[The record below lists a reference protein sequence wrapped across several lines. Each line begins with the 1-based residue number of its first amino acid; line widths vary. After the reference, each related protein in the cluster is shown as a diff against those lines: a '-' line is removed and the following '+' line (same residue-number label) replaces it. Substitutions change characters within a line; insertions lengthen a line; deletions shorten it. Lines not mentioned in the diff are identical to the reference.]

1 MSQIIIDTGNVA
13 NDGTGSTL
21 RQAFA
26 DVNNMFTEVYNAG
39 PVSSNVSI
47 ANNTIATTLLNSN
60 LILAPS
66 GIGNIQANS
75 RIVPGFNDVYDIGSP
90 DKRWNTIYVGTGGLD
105 IQGGL
110 NFGGNVSA
118 NYFIGNGSQLTGIVA
133 ESSNQIANGT
143 SNVNISSANGVVTVS
158 VNGTA
163 NVAAFTQAAFYI
175 ETDIVANGAVSA
187 SGNLIGN
194 YILGNGALL
203 SGIPGGTRIANG
215 TSNVAITSSGGN
227 VSISVGGVD
236 DVALFTPTDIQLKG
250 NLDILGT
257 IVAPGLNFESGNLAV
272 IGNISA
278 SYFLGN
284 GSLLTGISSDISKK
298 IANGTSNV
306 NIATANGNVTM
317 SVGGVSNIATITTG
331 GISVAGQIS
340 ATGNI
345 VGGYF
350 VGNGALLTG
359 ISGGTRL
366 VSGTSNVVIESP
378 GGNVTV
384 SVGGV
389 DDVAVFTPT
398 DIQLKGNVGILGSV
412 VAPGFD
418 LENGNLALS
427 GNISA
432 SYFTGNGSLLT
443 GLSSDISK
451 KIANGTSN
459 VNIATAS
466 GNVTVGVGGV
476 SNVATIT
483 TSGIS
488 VTGQI
493 STTGQISA
501 GGNVTGAYF
510 VGNGRQ
516 LTGITSGSRIASGT
530 SNVAIDSPNGNVTVS
545 VGGVDDV
552 ALFTSTSVQL
562 KGNVGILGNIVAPGL
577 AFESGNLALSGNVTA
592 QYFIGNGGALTGIS
606 SDISKKIANGTSNVN
621 IATASGNVTVGVG
634 GVSNV
639 ATITTGG
646 VNIAGQLNTT
656 GQISASGNITGGY
669 FVGNG
674 RQLTGITSGSR
685 IASGNSNVVVESTNG
700 DVTIGVD
707 GVSNVAVFTPTDI
720 QLKGDLDILGT
731 IVAPGLAF
739 ESGNLSVIGNISA
752 DYYTGNGRYLTG
764 IVATGLHEIAN
775 GTSNVNI
782 PIGSGNVT
790 VSVGGVSNVATF
802 TTTGQNLAGS
812 LSASGNVTANIIT
825 ANTFVGN
832 ISGNIQAPGANTQ
845 ILFNDNNVTNA
856 VSGFTFDKTSN
867 AVSISGNVDG
877 AYFTGN
883 GVGLTST
890 LVDQG
895 GDPNNWDTNLKMGV
909 YTVNRASWSGTT
921 GAPLDSQVFVGLLE
935 VTNSTNMSASQVFY
949 PGAVTAGDVMI
960 QWNRNYFNGVW
971 TGWVKVINDDQ
982 IVHGGDF

>member
-21 RQAFA
+21 RQAFV
-26 DVNNMFTEVYNAG
+26 DVNSMFTEVYNAG

-66 GIGNIQANS
+66 GIGNVQANS

-143 SNVNISSANGVVTVS
+143 SNVNISTANGAVTVS
-158 VNGTA
+158 INGTD
-163 NVAAFTQAAFYI
+163 NVAAFTQAAFYT

-194 YILGNGALL
+194 YILGNGAFL

-215 TSNVAITSSGGN
+215 TSNVAITTSGGN
-227 VSISVGGVD
+227 VTVSVGGVD

-250 NLDILGT
+250 DLDILGT
-257 IVAPGLNFESGNLAV
+257 
-272 IGNISA
+272 
-278 SYFLGN
+278 
-284 GSLLTGISSDISKK
+284 
-298 IANGTSNV
+298 
-306 NIATANGNVTM
+306 
-317 SVGGVSNIATITTG
+317 
-331 GISVAGQIS
+331 
-340 ATGNI
+340 
-345 VGGYF
+345 
-350 VGNGALLTG
+350 
-359 ISGGTRL
+359 
-366 VSGTSNVVIESP
+366 
-378 GGNVTV
+378 
-384 SVGGV
+384 
-389 DDVAVFTPT
+389 
-398 DIQLKGNVGILGSV
+398 
-412 VAPGFD
+412 
-418 LENGNLALS
+418 
-427 GNISA
+427 
-432 SYFTGNGSLLT
+432 
-443 GLSSDISK
+443 
-451 KIANGTSN
+451 
-459 VNIATAS
+459 
-466 GNVTVGVGGV
+466 
-476 SNVATIT
+476 
-483 TSGIS
+483 
-488 VTGQI
+488 
-493 STTGQISA
+493 
-501 GGNVTGAYF
+501 
-510 VGNGRQ
+510 
-516 LTGITSGSRIASGT
+516 
-530 SNVAIDSPNGNVTVS
+530 
-545 VGGVDDV
+545 
-552 ALFTSTSVQL
+552 
-562 KGNVGILGNIVAPGL
+562 IVAPGL
-577 AFESGNLALSGNVTA
+577 AFESGNLALIGNVTA
-592 QYFIGNGGALTGIS
+592 QYFIGNGSLLTGIS

-634 GVSNV
+634 GIANIT
-639 ATITTGG
+639 TITTGG
-646 VNIAGQLNTT
+646 INVT
-656 GQISASGNITGGY
+656 GQISATGNIAGGY

-739 ESGNLSVIGNISA
+739 ESGNLALIGNVTAQYFI
-752 DYYTGNGRYLTG
+752 GNGRFLTG
-764 IVATGLHEIAN
+764 VAARQMVN
-775 GTSNVNI
+775 GTSNVDIAIAN
-782 PIGSGNVT
+782 GNVT
-790 VSVGGVSNVATF
+790 ISVGGVPNVATF
-802 TTTGQNLAGS
+802 TTSGQNLLGS
-812 LSASGNVTANIIT
+812 LSVSGTVT
-825 ANTFVGN
+825 ANTFIGN
-832 ISGNIQAPGANTQ
+832 ISGNIQAPGSNTQ
-845 ILFNDNNVTNA
+845 VLFNDNNTTNA
-856 VSGFTFDKTSN
+856 VSGFTFNKTSN
-867 AVSISGNVDG
+867 AVSISGNVT
-877 AYFTGN
+877 ATYFTGN

-895 GDPNNWDTNLKMGV
+895 NDPNNWNTNLKMGV
-909 YTVNRASWSGTT
+909 YTVNRNSWAGTT

-971 TGWVKVINDDQ
+971 TGWVKIINDDQ

>member
-26 DVNNMFTEVYNAG
+26 DVNSMFTEVYNAG

-66 GIGNIQANS
+66 GIGNVQANS

-133 ESSNQIANGT
+133 EASHQIANGT
-143 SNVNISSANGVVTVS
+143 SNVNISTANGAVTVS
-158 VNGTA
+158 INGTD
-163 NVAAFTQAAFYI
+163 NVAAFTQAAFYT

-215 TSNVAITSSGGN
+215 TSNVAITTSGGN
-227 VSISVGGVD
+227 VTVSVGGVD

-250 NLDILGT
+250 NVDILGT
-257 IVAPGLNFESGNLAV
+257 IVAPGFDFESGNLAV
-272 IGNISA
+272 TGNISA
-278 SYFLGN
+278 SYFTGN
-284 GSLLTGISSDISKK
+284 GSLLTGIVTDTSKK

-306 NIATANGNVTM
+306 NIATANGNVTVG
-317 SVGGVSNIATITTG
+317 VGGIPNVAIVTIG
-331 GISVAGQIS
+331 GISVTGQIS

-345 VGGYF
+345 
-350 VGNGALLTG
+350 
-359 ISGGTRL
+359 
-366 VSGTSNVVIESP
+366 
-378 GGNVTV
+378 
-384 SVGGV
+384 
-389 DDVAVFTPT
+389 
-398 DIQLKGNVGILGSV
+398 
-412 VAPGFD
+412 
-418 LENGNLALS
+418 
-427 GNISA
+427 
-432 SYFTGNGSLLT
+432 
-443 GLSSDISK
+443 
-451 KIANGTSN
+451 
-459 VNIATAS
+459 
-466 GNVTVGVGGV
+466 
-476 SNVATIT
+476 
-483 TSGIS
+483 
-488 VTGQI
+488 
-493 STTGQISA
+493 A
-501 GGNVTGAYF
+501 GGYF

-552 ALFTSTSVQL
+552 ALFTPTSVQL
-562 KGNVGILGNIVAPGL
+562 KGNVGILGNIIAPGL

-634 GVSNV
+634 GIANIT
-639 ATITTGG
+639 TITTSGIS
-646 VNIAGQLNTT
+646 VTGQITTT
-656 GQISASGNITGGY
+656 GQISSAGNVTGGY

-731 IVAPGLAF
+731 IVAPGLDF

-752 DYYTGNGRYLTG
+752 AYYYGNGRNLTG
-764 IVATGLHEIAN
+764 IIAANVHSVAN
-775 GTSNVNI
+775 GTSNVDIATAN
-782 PIGSGNVT
+782 GNVT
-790 VSVGGVSNVATF
+790 ISVGGVPNVATF
-802 TTTGQNLAGS
+802 TTSGQNLLGS
-812 LSASGNVTANIIT
+812 LSVTNSVTANVIT
-825 ANTFVGN
+825 ANTSVKLGNTAVNWGTLTSNTTTANQTIATLTVVGVTGIEFLVKGIDLAGGKYSMATVQAVTNGSSVDYSTFGGVQLGGYTGKFAVNIIGSN
-832 ISGNIQAPGANTQ
+832 ISLQVTPASSNNT
-845 ILFNDNNVTNA
+845 
-856 VSGFTFDKTSN
+856 
-867 AVSISGNVDG
+867 
-877 AYFTGN
+877 
-883 GVGLTST
+883 
-890 LVDQG
+890 
-895 GDPNNWDTNLKMGV
+895 
-909 YTVNRASWSGTT
+909 
-921 GAPLDSQVFVGLLE
+921 
-935 VTNSTNMSASQVFY
+935 
-949 PGAVTAGDVMI
+949 
-960 QWNRNYFNGVW
+960 VW
-971 TGWVKVINDDQ
+971 TTQYRI
-982 IVHGGDF
+982 I

>member
-26 DVNNMFTEVYNAG
+26 DVNSMFTEVYNAG

-66 GIGNIQANS
+66 GIGNVQANS

-133 ESSNQIANGT
+133 EASHQIANGT
-143 SNVNISSANGVVTVS
+143 SNVNISTANGAVTVS
-158 VNGTA
+158 INGTD
-163 NVAAFTQAAFYI
+163 NVAAFTQAAFYT

-215 TSNVAITSSGGN
+215 TSNVAITTSGGN
-227 VSISVGGVD
+227 VTVSVGGVD

-257 IVAPGLNFESGNLAV
+257 VVAPGLEFESGNLALA
-272 IGNISA
+272 GNVSA
-278 SYFLGN
+278 SYFIGN
-284 GSLLTGISSDISKK
+284 GSLLTGIVTDTSKK

-306 NIATANGNVTM
+306 NIATANGNVTVG
-317 SVGGVSNIATITTG
+317 VGGIPNVAIVTIG
-331 GISVAGQIS
+331 GISVTGQIS

-345 VGGYF
+345 
-350 VGNGALLTG
+350 
-359 ISGGTRL
+359 
-366 VSGTSNVVIESP
+366 
-378 GGNVTV
+378 
-384 SVGGV
+384 
-389 DDVAVFTPT
+389 
-398 DIQLKGNVGILGSV
+398 
-412 VAPGFD
+412 
-418 LENGNLALS
+418 
-427 GNISA
+427 
-432 SYFTGNGSLLT
+432 
-443 GLSSDISK
+443 
-451 KIANGTSN
+451 
-459 VNIATAS
+459 
-466 GNVTVGVGGV
+466 
-476 SNVATIT
+476 
-483 TSGIS
+483 
-488 VTGQI
+488 
-493 STTGQISA
+493 A
-501 GGNVTGAYF
+501 GGYF

-552 ALFTSTSVQL
+552 ALFTPTSVQL
-562 KGNVGILGNIVAPGL
+562 KGNVGILGNIIAPGL

-634 GVSNV
+634 GIANIT
-639 ATITTGG
+639 TITTSGIS
-646 VNIAGQLNTT
+646 VTGQITTT
-656 GQISASGNITGGY
+656 GQISSAGNVTGGY

-685 IASGNSNVVVESTNG
+685 IASGNSNVVVESANG
-700 DVTIGVD
+700 DVTIGVH
-707 GVSNVAVFTPTDI
+707 GISNIAVFTPTDI
-720 QLKGDLDILGT
+720 QLKGNLDILGT
-731 IVAPGLAF
+731 IVAPGLDF

-752 DYYTGNGRYLTG
+752 AYYYGNGRNLTG
-764 IVATGLHEIAN
+764 IIAANVHSVAN
-775 GTSNVNI
+775 GTSNVDIATAN
-782 PIGSGNVT
+782 GNVT
-790 VSVGGVSNVATF
+790 ISVGGVPNVATF
-802 TTTGQNLAGS
+802 TTSGQNLLGS
-812 LSASGNVTANIIT
+812 LSVTNSVTANVIT
-825 ANTFVGN
+825 ANTSVKLGNTAVNWGTLTSNTTTANQTIATLTVVGVTGIEFLVKGIDLAGGKYSMATVQAVTNGSSVDYSTFGGVQLGGYTGKFAVNIVGSN
-832 ISGNIQAPGANTQ
+832 ISLQ
-845 ILFNDNNVTNA
+845 VT
-856 VSGFTFDKTSN
+856 
-867 AVSISGNVDG
+867 
-877 AYFTGN
+877 
-883 GVGLTST
+883 
-890 LVDQG
+890 
-895 GDPNNWDTNLKMGV
+895 P
-909 YTVNRASWSGTT
+909 ASS
-921 GAPLDSQVFVGLLE
+921 
-935 VTNSTNMSASQVFY
+935 NST
-949 PGAVTAGDVMI
+949 
-960 QWNRNYFNGVW
+960 VW
-971 TGWVKVINDDQ
+971 TTQYRI
-982 IVHGGDF
+982 I